1 MKKIIFTL
9 VAFVGLFVSLIFGFD
24 SNASAFN
31 QRLYYDTRQ
40 FQDGLT
46 VFSDSRYMSYGS
58 KAVTDLINLNSQNG
72 NSSYV
77 GVTFTYSSAI
87 APENYNFEYAF
98 SASLDLSKS
107 YFDLSEMSNNEK
119 LYILVYESHNS
130 EEYSFSRT
138 DFSFNYNHDVD
149 LVETGFNNYVD
160 SYDVQYIQ
168 PILKSYS
175 FVIFDISA
183 YVSNLNVINGNAG
196 YLSFYSRYR
205 MIYDTVYDFN
215 DNESLSFNYVV
226 FSSLVQPVIT
236 TPIVRSA
243 VNYIER
249 KFPEDTFAYVDLT
262 YNAQPKDFL
271 SIYYKDPY
279 NKGFELGKKQ
289 GYADGY
295 NKGYEEGYQK
305 GLEYYS
311 QPQFKYGN
319 LYDSSWG
326 YKYKVNNTSYSS
338 FVDMGKIPEVAYAEY
353 GINLN
358 TLFSMANEEHSLAGS
373 FEIYVKP
380 PKNIIGNQNY
390 TILNYSFNKW
400 YIYSFGA
407 MLDDNFVY
415 TGNIPIVPL
424 DPDLP
429 IVGSRSYSFDGEVNV
444 LVFNSFYDNTNDY
457 GYLTN
462 LSGIDASILESVGID
477 NYNKGFNQGQKQ
489 GYEEGF
495 TTGRSEGYTIGFN
508 DGYASSSGS
517 GNSLVGMI
525 YAIVDAPF
533 KVLKDSMNFNFLG
546 INVADFIF
554 SALTMI
560 IVIKIFKFVFGK

>member
-46 VFSDSRYMSYGS
+46 VFSDSRYTSYGS
-58 KAVTDLINLNSQNG
+58 KAVTNLINLNSQNG

-77 GVTFTYSSAI
+77 GATFTYSSAV

-107 YFDLSEMSNNEK
+107 YFDLSEMSSNEK

-138 DFSFNYNHDVD
+138 DFSFNYNQDVD
-149 LVETGFNNYVD
+149 LVETGFNNYVG

-168 PILKSYS
+168 PILRSYS

-205 MIYDTVYDFN
+205 MIYDTENDFN

-226 FSSLVQPVIT
+226 FSSLEQPVIT

-262 YNAQPKDFL
+262 YNAQPKDYID
-271 SIYYKDPY
+271 IYYKQPY
-279 NKGFELGKKQ
+279 NLGYQAGYDAGYEQGKKDVAKDFNPFKNSTVNIFNNPPNPGVFYEGKALDTTLSASQINIKSYFMSSSVVSGSNQTRLFLQFSSDYYVTSNDLRFTFSKPADANISIGFLDGTTFDFNLLGDYVFYNVNNGYYYFHLGDTYRSKVIDNIVFPELYWQ
-289 GYADGY
+289 GENDSRNIIPLIIENMTSPFQIGY
-295 NKGYEEGYQK
+295 NTGYDKGNSNGYKNGYQSGYDIGYNEGKAYGYNEGFNEGYEQG
-305 GLEYYS
+305 
-311 QPQFKYGN
+311 
-319 LYDSSWG
+319 
-326 YKYKVNNTSYSS
+326 T
-338 FVDMGKIPEVAYAEY
+338 
-353 GINLN
+353 
-358 TLFSMANEEHSLAGS
+358 GS
-373 FEIYVKP
+373 
-380 PKNIIGNQNY
+380 
-390 TILNYSFNKW
+390 
-400 YIYSFGA
+400 
-407 MLDDNFVY
+407 
-415 TGNIPIVPL
+415 
-424 DPDLP
+424 
-429 IVGSRSYSFDGEVNV
+429 
-444 LVFNSFYDNTNDY
+444 DNT
-457 GYLTN
+457 
-462 LSGIDASILESVGID
+462 
-477 NYNKGFNQGQKQ
+477 
-489 GYEEGF
+489 
-495 TTGRSEGYTIGFN
+495 
-508 DGYASSSGS
+508 
-517 GNSLVGMI
+517 LVGMI

-560 IVIKIFKFVFGK
+560 IVIKIFRFVFGK

>member
-46 VFSDSRYMSYGS
+46 VFSDSRYTSYGS
-58 KAVTDLINLNSQNG
+58 KAVTNLINLNSQNG

-77 GVTFTYSSAI
+77 GATFTYSSAV

-107 YFDLSEMSNNEK
+107 YFDLSEMSSNEK

-138 DFSFNYNHDVD
+138 DFSFNYNQDVD
-149 LVETGFNNYVD
+149 LVETGFNNYVG

-168 PILKSYS
+168 PILRSYS

-205 MIYDTVYDFN
+205 MIYDTENDFN

-226 FSSLVQPVIT
+226 FSSLEQPVIT

-262 YNAQPKDFL
+262 YNAQPKDYID
-271 SIYYKDPY
+271 IYYKQPY
-279 NKGFELGKKQ
+279 NLGYQ
-289 GYADGY
+289 AGY
-295 NKGYEEGYQK
+295 N
-305 GLEYYS
+305 
-311 QPQFKYGN
+311 
-319 LYDSSWG
+319 
-326 YKYKVNNTSYSS
+326 
-338 FVDMGKIPEVAYAEY
+338 
-353 GINLN
+353 
-358 TLFSMANEEHSLAGS
+358 AG
-373 FEIYVKP
+373 
-380 PKNIIGNQNY
+380 
-390 TILNYSFNKW
+390 
-400 YIYSFGA
+400 
-407 MLDDNFVY
+407 
-415 TGNIPIVPL
+415 
-424 DPDLP
+424 
-429 IVGSRSYSFDGEVNV
+429 
-444 LVFNSFYDNTNDY
+444 
-457 GYLTN
+457 
-462 LSGIDASILESVGID
+462 
-477 NYNKGFNQGQKQ
+477 
-489 GYEEGF
+489 
-495 TTGRSEGYTIGFN
+495 
-508 DGYASSSGS
+508 
-517 GNSLVGMI
+517 
-525 YAIVDAPF
+525 
-533 KVLKDSMNFNFLG
+533 
-546 INVADFIF
+546 
-554 SALTMI
+554 
-560 IVIKIFKFVFGK
+560 